1 MSSAPALSP
10 DNREVKQKI
19 TKKLSSSLRALQIR
33 YVTTDDV
40 VTSDDDDANG
50 LCVALEAVLVHGL
63 KAKFIKM
70 QTERRRR
77 NKGRSVSL
85 PQPAFWALLKAIT
98 HRNVISQLENIS
110 YISTDVGRCRSWL
123 RLALNECLMECYFL
137 TLQREKSRLMEFY
150 QPFALM
156 LDMEDCDVVLSY
168 LQGLSSLSFDL
179 SYKSSILNEWTVSPL
194 SLAGLWL
201 DESEQVIPCGPH
213 RRKSLDSVSQ
223 SSSSD
228 DANNPMIN
236 GSQRKADSSAL
247 SLDTGSSSSQL
258 SSSLGSD
265 EQSRGATAPIL
276 AQNSTFSSIVTD
288 EADTDEQMS
297 KSPAEDMDTGISSSS
312 DTTAPSSPPS
322 PLALDTPSSDFA
334 APTETSSSDS
344 PVLEGH
350 ATDTKDSNHVACYL
364 AEDTRDTQALSS
376 QKVIS
381 QALPSQTV
389 KSQAIPSQSRS
400 QADPESRRDATLFLE
415 SSAELTK
422 SRSWISEE
430 DFTQVDRVIPVE
442 EAQPG
447 PILPAQSVESAPLE
461 SNGQNQSGQAFRV
474 VHRRQMGLSNPFRG
488 LLMLGALERKNT
500 LGLYKPYYCE
510 LTPYEFRLQPDGDEQ
525 SCAETCSLLRCE
537 SVGPAHTDGRFDL
550 QFHNKRLYMRAASK
564 NEAQDW
570 VDRITEAIQKF
581 RPNKD
586 DAWEILNVPNS
597 PQRSLDL
604 KSNSP
609 HKDSQSP
616 IESYLPSEVFDWG
629 CPLEVEPDAL
639 KESVLYMRIHK
650 KWTRFV
656 FSLSDR
662 ALKCFLPRD
671 TEKSLYCVYNIETMK
686 DILPDSSLGS
696 PSCFRLVTTKGS
708 LQLQAENG
716 QEAKAWRELVRAAY
730 LESEDDPTFLPTV
743 GNYQIKSHI
752 KEHALFQYLIHIPTE
767 SGLDTQNFKCAGCH
781 KQIGFQFG
789 KAKLCAYSAL
799 YYCDLCH
806 QDEKSVIPSRFVHN
820 WDMVDRA
827 VSRQAINFL
836 KMVHNEPIFNLK
848 YLNESLYQHTK
859 TMCDIERNREKL
871 RLLGEYLMTCRSG
884 AVKELS
890 ASLDQ
895 RNYLL
900 DCAHTYSLQD
910 LKQISDGMFEPFL
923 QSAVEFACSHVFQ
936 CDLCSQRGFICQICN
951 SNEIIYPFQF
961 DTTCRCPECKAVF
974 HIPCKAQQTQCP
986 RCLRRR
992 RYQDQGVKV

>member
-33 YVTTDDV
+33 YVTTDDI
-40 VTSDDDDANG
+40 VTSDDNDANS

-70 QTERRRR
+70 EKRRR
-77 NKGRSVSL
+77 NKGHSVSL
-85 PQPAFWALLKAIT
+85 PQPAFWALLKTIT

-110 YISTDVGRCRSWL
+110 YITTDVGRCRSWL

-201 DESEQVIPCGPH
+201 DESEQVIPYEPH

-236 GSQRKADSSAL
+236 GSQGKADSSAL
-247 SLDTGSSSSQL
+247 SLDTASSSSQL

-265 EQSRGATAPIL
+265 EQSRGATAPTL

-288 EADTDEQMS
+288 EADTDELS
-297 KSPAEDMDTGISSSS
+297 KSPAEDMDTGLSSAS

-322 PLALDTPSSDFA
+322 PLALDIPSSDFA

-344 PVLEGH
+344 PVLEGRV
-350 ATDTKDSNHVACYL
+350 TDTKDSNPVACYL
-364 AEDTRDTQALSS
+364 AEDTTETQVLPSQMVKSQALSS
-376 QKVIS
+376 QM
-381 QALPSQTV
+381 V
-389 KSQAIPSQSRS
+389 KSQTLPSQSRS
-400 QADPESRRDATLFLE
+400 RADPESQSGATLFPE
-415 SSAELTK
+415 SPAELTK

-430 DFTQVDRVIPVE
+430 DFTQVDPVIPVE
-442 EAQPG
+442 EAKPG
-447 PILPAQSVESAPLE
+447 HILPAQSLESAPQ

-474 VHRRQMGLSNPFRG
+474 VHRRQIGLSNPFRG
-488 LLMLGALERKNT
+488 LLMLGSLERKTT

-525 SCAETCSLLRCE
+525 SCSETCSLLRCE
-537 SVGPAHTDGRFDL
+537 SVGPAQTDGRFDI

-564 NEAQDW
+564 DEAQDW

-586 DAWEILNVPNS
+586 DTWEILNVSNS

-604 KSNSP
+604 KCNSP
-609 HKDSQSP
+609 YKDAQSP
-616 IESYLPSEVFDWG
+616 NENYLASEVFDWV
-629 CPLEVEPDAL
+629 CALEVEPDAL

-671 TEKSLYCVYNIETMK
+671 TEKSLYCVYSIEMVK

-708 LQLQAENG
+708 LQLQAENS

-743 GNYQIKSHI
+743 GNYQIKSNI
-752 KEHALFQYLIHIPTE
+752 KEHALFQYLIRIPTE

-789 KAKLCAYSAL
+789 KSKLCAYSAL
-799 YYCDLCH
+799 YYCELCH

-820 WDMVDRA
+820 WDMIERS

-900 DCAHTYSLQD
+900 DCAHTYSLRD
-910 LKQISDGMFEPFL
+910 LKQIADGVFEPFL
-923 QSAVEFACSHVFQ
+923 QSAVEFACRHVFQ

-961 DTTCRCPECKAVF
+961 DTTRRCPECKAVF
-974 HIPCKAQQTQCP
+974 HIPCKTPQTQCP